1 MEKFSDILNKDLDTT
16 INYFH
21 HSEVG
26 DNELYTIGC
35 ELSEFD
41 GEHILNFIKDKFHN
55 KVIVS
60 TCAVTE
66 SCKKACEVLVELLHC
81 VYEGEKELI
90 ITGCGVNYN
99 RPFYR
104 QYGKTLDN
112 TEKFLP
118 HSYGAEEFSHKK
130 HLSSSLCSSAQ
141 VKIQDGCNHNCAY
154 CVIPRL
160 KGKSHS
166 VDYEIIKSWISDYV
180 SRGMFDIRLIGT
192 EVGYYNSN
200 GMNLVC
206 LIKRILNDFPEI
218 RNVSL
223 NAIDPACDQMFDLI
237 ELVKSDKRVS
247 NKVELSVQSAS
258 DTVLKRMNRRHTVEQ
273 LYQIQ
278 KLSGV
283 DVFYKWHLIVGF
295 PGESDVEFEETL
307 ANIRNLRPYSIGI
320 HPYSDRKGTIAEKM
334 DNKIPEDV
342 IKCRCRKVHDTI
354 LSYDLNG
361 NMPSLSEEEKWQLHE
376 KCKFTKPYGYNHIC
390 HIESPQAIRMYVRM
404 LSQHP
409 EKSLFVR
416 YESIEDFTRFEI
428 YTRFLMEK
436 FDVSFTCLI
445 KIDKNLPDKISSRE
459 IDLKRLVL
467 NKNVLFRFY
476 IDEDTTRQDIISLM
490 KVLEKLKIYSTTK
503 LMDDIRQSERSD
515 LIEYFT

>member
-1 MEKFSDILNKDLDTT
+1 MEKFSDILNQDLDTT

-26 DNELYTIGC
+26 DNELYAIGC
-35 ELSEFD
+35 DLSEFD
-41 GEHILNFIKDKFHN
+41 GEHILNFIGDKLHN

-90 ITGCGVNYN
+90 ITGCGINYN
-99 RPFYR
+99 RAFYEK
-104 QYGKTLDN
+104 YGKTLDN
-112 TEKFLP
+112 TEKFRP
-118 HSYGAEEFSHKK
+118 HSYGAEEFPHKN
-130 HLSSSLCSSAQ
+130 HLSQSSCSSAQ
-141 VKIQDGCNHNCAY
+141 VKIQDGCSHNCAY

-180 SRGMFDIRLIGT
+180 SRGMLDIRLIGT
-192 EVGYYNSN
+192 EVGYYHAN

-218 RNVSL
+218 KNISL
-223 NAIDPACDQMFDLI
+223 NAIDPACDQMIDLI
-237 ELVKSDKRVS
+237 DLIKRDNRVS

-258 DTVLKRMNRRHTVEQ
+258 DTILRRMNRRHTVER
-273 LYQIQ
+273 LSLIR
-278 KLSGV
+278 KLSG
-283 DVFYKWHLIVGF
+283 DDIFYKWHLIVGF
-295 PGESDVEFEETL
+295 PGESEAEFEETL
-307 ANIRNLRPYSIGI
+307 ANIRKLKPYSISI
-320 HPYSDRKGTIAEKM
+320 NPYSDREGTIAEKM
-334 DNKIPEDV
+334 DGKIPEDV
-342 IKCRCRKVHDTI
+342 IEYRCRRVYDTL
-354 LSYDLNG
+354 LSYDLG
-361 NMPSLSEEEKWQLHE
+361 GKMHSLGEEEGWQLHE
-376 KCKFTKPYGYNHIC
+376 KCKFTKPYGCNHIC
-390 HIESPQAIRMYVRM
+390 HIESPQAIRMYAHM

-490 KVLEKLKIYSTTK
+490 KILGKLKIYSTTK
-503 LMDDIRQSERSD
+503 LMDDIRQSERPD
-515 LIEYFT
+515 LIDYFT